1 MLKKCFAVASIAAV
15 NLVFAFTGCSST
27 TTVTE
32 DAGGDAKK
40 EASSSSSGNPVPE
53 AAPPPE
59 AGPACPPD
67 SITGTLAQYD
77 ATFGF
82 KLPIKA
88 EPPVCDEANIKTM
101 EANFQE
107 AQKWTDLVKNI
118 PQACA
123 DCILTPKDKANYG
136 VVVTISADGA
146 QGFSNFG
153 ACFAHFTQLAI
164 DGGNADTDA
173 AACGKG
179 MNYTELCIR
188 EACDCAVSD
197 AEQTACIQKALG
209 TGGVCRPFGA
219 GLSAC
224 KLSSA
229 EESYCNSLING
240 ARVLCAGGTVSDAGT
255 D

>member
-1 MLKKCFAVASIAAV
+1 MRKPAASASDIGPGTRNADSARTMVDSAQAGDIIAIVGLKNVR
-15 NLVFAFTGCSST
+15 TGH
-27 TTVTE
+27 
-32 DAGGDAKK
+32 
-40 EASSSSSGNPVPE
+40 
-53 AAPPPE
+53 
-59 AGPACPPD
+59 
-67 SITGTLAQYD
+67 TL
-77 ATFGF
+77 
-82 KLPIKA
+82 
-88 EPPVCDEANIKTM
+88 CDEKQPATLEPMVFPDPVISV
-101 EANFQE
+101 A
-107 AQKWTDLVKNI
+107 V
-118 PQACA
+118 
-123 DCILTPKDKANYG
+123 TPKDKANYG